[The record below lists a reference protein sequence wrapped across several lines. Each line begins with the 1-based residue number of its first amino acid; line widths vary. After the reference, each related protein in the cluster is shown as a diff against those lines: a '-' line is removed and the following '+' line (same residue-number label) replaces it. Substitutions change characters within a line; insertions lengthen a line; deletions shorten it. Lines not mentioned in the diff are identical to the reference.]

1 MVALLAI
8 LRRFQIG
15 NGEVNLALEL
25 IDSRDMQSE
34 LVSNSKT
41 PTRLTADELT
51 LVRGKNVEI
60 VRQA

>member
-1 MVALLAI
+1 MVALLAF
-8 LRRFQIG
+8 LRRLQIG

-25 IDSRDMQSE
+25 IDSRDMHSE
-34 LVSNSKT
+34 LVSNGKT